1 METEIIVALIALLG
15 SVLGTFSGIVVSSK
29 LVNYR
34 IEQLEKKVDKH
45 NQVIDRVYK
54 LEQHEAVVDEEI
66 KVANHR
72 IEDLEEFHS
81 PTMQILGK
89 KVNKNEED

>member
-72 IEDLEEFHS
+72 IEDLEEFRS
-81 PTMQILGK
+81 PTMQILR